1 MGKRKADLG
10 RALRARLKARMERSS
25 GYDSTWDTSDEDEA
39 AQQTDSRPKK
49 AEAFPRT
56 FSGKARTLCGR
67 SVFAAK
73 DLQRYRRNYPGTQ
86 DDIPAGR
93 MMNYKFYL
101 NQLRCK
107 PGSMLIEEILTDWFS
122 DYEQLE
128 WNHSYIQWLFPI
140 REQGMNPY
148 AAVLT
153 KEEIE
158 KFKESKEVQ
167 GRLMRAYRMMLDFYG
182 IMLVN
187 EETGEVA
194 RTGNWRTRF
203 LNLNSHTHNNLRLT
217 RILKSLGELGLERMK
232 APLVRFFL
240 EETLCNKQL
249 PRVKQSCLEYF
260 VFTLRTKKERR
271 ELLLFARK
279 HYPQPDDFP
288 WGPPAHKLPGFRKPA
303 AEQQQEQQQ
312 CVAAPES
319 GGNGSSEQKEQKH
332 DVGAGS
338 EMDESHDD
346 WKMDGDEGKSSPL
359 GDDPRPDPTRPAEWS
374 DGPHV
379 ATASSSTCAAHKAER
394 TKTDAATSTEEE
406 GEYRSVL
413 TGAWRCDK
421 TVTPWRGEGAATA
434 VIASPAPDGTATA
447 GKLRAVVVSHTTRL
461 QEVSSGAEKGSP
473 RSGGR
478 MGSVLHATRSPAEKS
493 V

>member
-49 AEAFPRT
+49 AE
-56 FSGKARTLCGR
+56 RTLCGR

-288 WGPPAHKLPGFRKPA
+288 WGPPTHKLPGFRKPA

-332 DVGAGS
+332 DIGASS

-346 WKMDGDEGKSSPL
+346 RKMDGDEGKSSPL
-359 GDDPRPDPTRPAEWS
+359 GDDPRPDPARPAEWS

-473 RSGGR
+473 RSSGR
-478 MGSVLHATRSPAEKS
+478 MGSALHAARSPAEKS